1 MGCSDDDDDE
11 DEDKEEGDEDGDGE
25 EEEFDGDDCG
35 EGSCTLGERSGEATS
50 TEDEEVEGR

>member
-11 DEDKEEGDEDGDGE
+11 DEDKEEGDEDGDG